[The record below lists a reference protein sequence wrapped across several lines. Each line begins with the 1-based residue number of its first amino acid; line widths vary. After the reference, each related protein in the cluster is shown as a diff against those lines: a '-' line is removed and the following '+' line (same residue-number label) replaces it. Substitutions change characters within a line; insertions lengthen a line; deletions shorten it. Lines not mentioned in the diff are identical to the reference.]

1 MYNVVTEIG
10 AWKSEATGM
19 GRRKKEEDHRPIPT
33 PDRQLKTKSGWCST
47 GYHNGCKYRFTFGKC
62 GCDCHKE
69 KK

>member
-1 MYNVVTEIG
+1 
-10 AWKSEATGM
+10 M

-33 PDRQLKTKSGWCST
+33 PDRQLETKSGWCST